1 MNKKTILLI
10 IFLTCVVWLSPGNL
24 LAFSPKPLKTK
35 NYYSELKPTK
45 EHSKTNR
52 EIIKDLQKLHYRQQE
67 INDELSL
74 MVFDSYLKALDPEKL
89 YFLSKDIKEFK
100 AYSLE
105 FDDAL
110 KSGDLAPAMEMFNLY
125 HKYMIERIIYTINY
139 LEKGIENI
147 RFDIDESIII
157 DRKEEPWPKNKKE
170 RTDLWR
176 KRLKN
181 TILSLKLSSKPGDEI
196 KEILLKRYKNR
207 LNKMQQFNNED
218 AFQLY
223 MNSVTQIYG
232 PHTQYFSPRDT
243 ENFNI
248 NMSLSLEGIGAVL
261 QSENEYTKVKSLVAG
276 GPAEKSKNLHA
287 GDRISG
293 VGQGEDGKIV
303 DVIGWRIDDVVEL
316 IRGPKDTVVRLEI
329 IPSDAIDEHKT
340 KIINIVRNK
349 VKLEEMAAKK
359 RVMEFEKDGNS
370 FKVGIIDIPAFYMDF
385 SAYHAGDPDF
395 KSTTRD
401 VKKLIN
407 ELTDEKVDGIVVDL
421 RNNGGGSLQEANDLT
436 GLFIRQ
442 GPTVQ
447 IKNTKGKIEILGDM
461 DSEISYRG
469 PLMVL
474 VNRMSASASEIFA
487 GAIQDYQRGIVV
499 GGQTFGKG
507 TVQSLISLDR
517 GQLKI
522 TTAKFY
528 RVSGE
533 STQHKGVI
541 PDISFPSFFDP
552 MEDGESA
559 MPNPLPWDK
568 IDYVPHNG
576 CLNLTKAISKLEKM
590 HQKRIL
596 SDPDF
601 NYLVKKI
608 EYYKSEKEQNILSIN
623 QEVRKKEFED
633 AKRWQLDIENSRR
646 KAKGQEPIEKIEDLE
661 KKSNEEN
668 EDQDE
673 DNSAEK
679 DTLLTE
685 TTNIMIDFLSMKTLE
700 SYSQFI
706 PLSRR

>member
-1 MNKKTILLI
+1 MNKKTLLLI
-10 IFLTCVVWLSPGNL
+10 TFLTCGAWISPGNL
-24 LAFSPKPLKTK
+24 LALSPKPFKTK
-35 NYYSELKPTK
+35 NYYTELKPKK
-45 EHSKTNR
+45 EHSKTSR
-52 EIIKDLQKLHYRQQE
+52 EIIKDLQKHHYRQQD

-110 KSGDLAPAMEMFNLY
+110 KAGDLTPAMEMFNLY
-125 HKYMIERIIYTINY
+125 HKYMIERIVYTINY

-147 RFDIDESIII
+147 RFDIDENIII
-157 DRKEEPWPKNKKE
+157 DRNEEPWPKNKKE

-181 TILSLKLSSKPGDEI
+181 TILNLKLSSKPDDEI

-207 LNKMQQFNNED
+207 LNKTQQLNNED

-223 MNSVTQIYG
+223 MNSVVQIYG

-276 GPAEKSKNLHA
+276 GPAEKSKKLHA

-293 VGQGEDGKIV
+293 VGQGEDGEIV
-303 DVIGWRIDDVVEL
+303 DVIGWRLDDVVEL

-349 VKLEEMAAKK
+349 VKLEEMSAKK
-359 RVMEFEKDGNS
+359 RVVEFEKDGNS
-370 FKVGIIDIPAFYMDF
+370 YKVGIIDIPAFYMDF
-385 SAYHAGDPDF
+385 SAYHAGDPDY

-421 RNNGGGSLQEANDLT
+421 RNNGGGSLQEASDLT

-469 PLMVL
+469 PLLVL

-487 GAIQDYQRGIVV
+487 GAIQDYQRGIIV

-517 GQLKI
+517 GQLKV

-541 PDISFPSFFDP
+541 PDIIFPSFFDP

-559 MPNPLPWDK
+559 MSNPLPWDK

-576 CLNLTKAISKLEKM
+576 CLNLTKAISELENM
-590 HQKRIL
+590 HKKRIII
-596 SDPDF
+596 DPDL

-623 QEVRKKEFED
+623 QEIREKELEETE
-633 AKRWQLDIENSRR
+633 KWQLDIENRRR
-646 KAKGQEPIEKIEDLE
+646 KAKGQEPIEKLEDLE
-661 KKSNEEN
+661 KESNM
-668 EDQDE
+668 EDD
-673 DNSAEK
+673 SAKE
-679 DTLLTE
+679 DTLLAE
-685 TTNIMIDFLSMKTLE
+685 TANIMIDFLSMKNLE

-706 PLSRR
+706 QQQ

>member
-10 IFLTCVVWLSPGNL
+10 TFMTCAVWINPGKLSAL
-24 LAFSPKPLKTK
+24 SPKPLKTK
-35 NYYSELKPTK
+35 NYYAELKPIK
-45 EHSKTNR
+45 EHSKANR
-52 EIIKDLQKLHYRQQE
+52 EIVKDLQKHHYRQQE

-74 MVFDSYLKALDPEKL
+74 MVFDSYLKALDSEKL
-89 YFLSKDIKEFK
+89 YFLSKDIKKFK

-105 FDDAL
+105 FDNAL
-110 KSGDLAPAMEMFNLY
+110 KAGDLAPALQMFNLY
-125 HKYMIERIIYTINY
+125 HKYMIERMIYTINC
-139 LEKGIENI
+139 LEKGIANI
-147 RFDIDESIII
+147 HFDIDESIII
-157 DRKEEPWPKNKKE
+157 DRKKEPWPKNKNG

-181 TILSLKLSSKPGDEI
+181 TILNLKLSSKPDDEI

-207 LNKMQQFNNED
+207 LNKTQQLNNED

-223 MNSVTQIYG
+223 INSVTQIFG
-232 PHTQYFSPRDT
+232 PHTQYFSPRAS

-276 GPAEKSKNLHA
+276 GPADKSKKLHA

-293 VGQGEDGKIV
+293 VGQGENGEIV

-329 IPSDAIDEHKT
+329 IPADAIDENKT

-349 VKLEEMAAKK
+349 VKLEEMSAKK
-359 RVMEFEKDGNS
+359 SVMEFEKDGNS
-370 FKVGIIDIPAFYMDF
+370 YKVGIIDIPAFYMDF
-385 SAYHAGDPDF
+385 SAYHAGDPNF

-401 VKKLIN
+401 VKKLVK
-407 ELTDEKVDGIVVDL
+407 ELTDEKVDGIVIDL

-447 IKNTKGKIEILGDM
+447 IKNTHGKIEILGDM
-461 DSEISYRG
+461 NSEISYRG

-487 GAIQDYQRGIVV
+487 GAIQDYQRGIIV

-507 TVQSLISLDR
+507 TVQSLISLNR

-541 PDISFPSFFDP
+541 PDIIFPSFFDSG
-552 MEDGESA
+552 EDGESA

-576 CLNLTKAISKLEKM
+576 CLNLAKTISELEKM

-596 SDPDF
+596 TDPDF

-608 EYYKSEKEQNILSIN
+608 KYYKSENKQNILSIN
-623 QEVRKKEFED
+623 QEIREKDLKK
-633 AKRWQLDIENSRR
+633 AKKWQLDLENIRR
-646 KAKGQEPIEKIEDLE
+646 KAKDQEPIENFEDLE
-661 KKSNEEN
+661 EENNEEDEN
-668 EDQDE
+668 EDVSSKE
-673 DNSAEK
+673 
-679 DTLLTE
+679 DTLLAE
-685 TTNIMIDFLSMKTLE
+685 TAKIMADFLGMKTLE
-700 SYSQFI
+700 SYSQFV
-706 PLSRR
+706 PLSGRE

>member
-10 IFLTCVVWLSPGNL
+10 TFLTCAAWINPFILPAL
-24 LAFSPKPLKTK
+24 SPKPLKTI
-35 NYYSELKPTK
+35 NYYAELQPTK

-52 EIIKDLQKLHYRQQE
+52 EIIKNLQRHHYRQQE

-74 MVFDSYLKALDPEKL
+74 MVFDSYLKELDPEKL

-105 FDDAL
+105 FDNAL
-110 KSGDLAPAMEMFNLY
+110 KAGNLAPAMEMFNLY
-125 HKYMIERIIYTINY
+125 HKYMIERIIYTINC
-139 LEKGIENI
+139 LEKDMENI

-157 DRKEEPWPKNKKE
+157 DREKELWPKDRKE

-181 TILSLKLSSKPGDEI
+181 TILNLKLSDKPDDEI
-196 KEILLKRYKNR
+196 KDILLKRYKNR
-207 LNKMQQFNNED
+207 LNKTQQLNNED

-223 MNSVTQIYG
+223 INSLAQIYG

-276 GPAEKSKNLHA
+276 GPAEKSNKVHA
-287 GDRISG
+287 GDRITG
-293 VGQGEDGKIV
+293 VGQDENGEIV

-329 IPSDAIDEHKT
+329 IPSDAVDEHKT

-349 VKLEEMAAKK
+349 VKLEEMSAKK
-359 RVMEFEKDGNS
+359 SVIEFEKGGNTY
-370 FKVGIIDIPAFYMDF
+370 KVGIIDIPAFYMDF

-401 VKKLIN
+401 VKKLIK
-407 ELTDEKVDGIVVDL
+407 ELNDEKVDGIVVDL

-436 GLFIRQ
+436 GLFITQ

-447 IKNTKGKIEILGDM
+447 IKNTKGKVEILGDI
-461 DSEISYRG
+461 DSEIAYRG
-469 PLMVL
+469 PLIVL

-507 TVQSLISLDR
+507 TVQSLMSLDR

-541 PDISFPSFFDP
+541 PDIIFPSFFDP
-552 MEDGESA
+552 GKEGENA
-559 MPNPLPWDK
+559 LPNPLPWDK
-568 IDYVPHNG
+568 IDSAPFNG
-576 CLNLTKAISKLEKM
+576 CLPLTKTISELKKI

-596 SDPDF
+596 TDPDF
-601 NYLVKKI
+601 NYLVEKI
-608 EYYKSEKEQNILSIN
+608 EYYKSENEQNILSIN
-623 QEVRKKEFED
+623 QEVRKKELKE
-633 AKRWQLDIENSRR
+633 AEKQQLDIENRRR
-646 KAKGQEPIEKIEDLE
+646 KAKGQESIENFEDLE
-661 KKSNEEN
+661 KEKNGEDKN
-668 EDQDE
+668 EDVSSKE
-673 DNSAEK
+673 DMLLAE
-679 DTLLTE
+679 TS
-685 TTNIMIDFLSMKTLE
+685 NIMVDFLTLETLE
-700 SYSQFI
+700 SYSQFV
-706 PLSRR
+706 PLSGQK